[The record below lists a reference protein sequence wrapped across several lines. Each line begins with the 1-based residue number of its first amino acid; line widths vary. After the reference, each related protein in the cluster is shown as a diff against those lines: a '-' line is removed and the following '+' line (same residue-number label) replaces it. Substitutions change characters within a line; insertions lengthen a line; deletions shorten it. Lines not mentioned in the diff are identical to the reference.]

1 MLSNRGWVLFA
12 FMLFVASPSFAAEGK
27 PNAIFLVAK
36 PELKD
41 PNFRETVVLVTHPR
55 GGNPWGVIVNRPL
68 ETRLTEVFP
77 DQPALQGRND
87 VLFSGGPVRREGL
100 VFLVRGSEAPEGALP
115 VLRDVFF
122 TGDVE
127 LIDSLLKRP
136 EPLRGLRVYSGYA
149 AWGRGQLQNEITRGS
164 WHIVPAEVD
173 AVFEK
178 DPAGLWPELIQRAT
192 TRMTRKPQEREDG
205 RMEEGLAHLP
215 TGHSD
220 GVAALGQ
227 R

>member
-1 MLSNRGWVLFA
+1 MFFSWRFLALAILVGAAGPGFT
-12 FMLFVASPSFAAEGK
+12 AEGQ

-68 ETRLTEVFP
+68 DHRLTEVFP
-77 DQPALQGRND
+77 DQPALSGRND
-87 VLFSGGPVRREGL
+87 VLFFGGPVRREGL
-100 VFLVRGSEAPEGALP
+100 VFLVRGGEAPEGALP

-136 EPLRGLRVYSGYA
+136 DPLSGLRVYAGYS
-149 AWGRGQLQNEITRGS
+149 AWGRGQLQNEIARGS
-164 WHIVPAEVD
+164 WHIVPAD
-173 AVFEK
+173 AGAVFDK
-178 DPAGLWPELIQRAT
+178 DPAGLWREMIERAT
-192 TRMTRKPQEREDG
+192 TRHTGFSRSVNRE
-205 RMEEGLAHLP
+205 
-215 TGHSD
+215 
-220 GVAALGQ
+220 Q
-227 R
+227 